1 MITSTQN
8 MTVTSLPAFTTPEV
22 KAVLGAIVVTCGLIG
37 LPILLV
43 TINYLRNAAHS
54 HGQAI
59 NR

>member
-1 MITSTQN
+1 

-22 KAVLGAIVVTCGLIG
+22 KAVLGAIVVTCGLVG

>member
-1 MITSTQN
+1 MMLIEN

-22 KAVLGAIVVTCGLIG
+22 KAVLGSVIVTCMFIG

-43 TINYLRNAAHS
+43 TINYLRNAAQR
-54 HGQAI
+54 HGQGI